1 MPLLHYIL
9 AIAFTVS
16 VAMARTGQAQSNIA
30 IGAGVTTLRF
40 AQSFE
45 STVATSGLTLGAV
58 GESSVLQGL
67 FLFPVAEGA
76 IDIDSGRGEI
86 LHGGGFHL
94 VAQNLDVTFLN
105 LIMDTTGATPFVTG
119 VLVVNN
125 AMTLRIPIFD
135 AQLPPLT
142 LPLDIRRGT
151 VDIPSTSITLR
162 PEAAE
167 ILNQIITP
175 TTFTSGQPVGT
186 SEMTWIVGQ
195 SGM

>member
-40 AQSFE
+40 APSFE

-67 FLFPVAEGA
+67 FLFPVVEGA

-86 LHGGGFHL
+86 IHGGGFQL

-119 VLVVNN
+119 DLVVNN
-125 AMTLRIPIFD
+125 ATILRMPIFD
-135 AQLPPLT
+135 VQFPLLT
-142 LPLDIRRGT
+142 LPLDVRRGT
-151 VDIPSTSITLR
+151 VDIPSTMITLR
-162 PEAAE
+162 PEAAD
-167 ILNQIITP
+167 ILNRIIASTI
-175 TTFTSGQPVGT
+175 FTSGEPVGT